1 MELWVFFTIHQDR
14 GLVHVCSVCVFR
26 GEEVHSRWKH
36 SVWWSGHACL
46 CLDHCPMAL
55 GLLRMSS
62 DDKGLVYMYNRPGFL
77 VEDRSGMK

>member
-1 MELWVFFTIHQDR
+1 
-14 GLVHVCSVCVFR
+14 
-26 GEEVHSRWKH
+26 
-36 SVWWSGHACL
+36 
-46 CLDHCPMAL
+46 MAL